1 MFCPRCRRQL
11 MERFRFE
18 DVLLDRCLG
27 CGGQWFDPGGIK
39 IVPEVPV
46 PSPPGQPGPHT
57 SGGIFTPLSSKACPR
72 CMRHLLRAHL
82 GPERSISIEACDKCQ
97 GIWLDEEQ
105 LDRLRGYRGVG
116 ATAKEMNRAT
126 TWGEWWFQFLLGLPL
141 EFGVKPRGLPWL
153 TLALLTINASLFV
166 PFWMGKWTLFEHGR
180 ILGLVPN
187 DFFDGLNA
195 LGLFTY
201 MFIHVDFWHL
211 LGNTYFLYILGR
223 SVEDV
228 LGRTRLFILY
238 VTSGM
243 VGGIAHALFTGNPAV
258 PMFGASAAVSGIMAG
273 YMVLFHGA
281 RLTFMF
287 LFFQRKLSALAF
299 AWLWIV
305 LQGAYAYAGVD
316 GVAWMAH
323 IGGFMAGLILVRPL
337 RDSIFAAH
345 PILTLLNSANFRDI
359 HPG

>member
-1 MFCPRCRRQL
+1 MD
-11 MERFRFE
+11 
-18 DVLLDRCLG
+18 DVMVDRCLG
-27 CGGQWFDPGGIK
+27 CGGQWFDPGGVNI
-39 IVPEVPV
+39 IPEVDTAGFT
-46 PSPPGQPGPHT
+46 SPRT
-57 SGGIFTPLSSKACPR
+57 SGGIATPLSSKACPR

-82 GPERSISIEACDKCQ
+82 GPERSISIEACDQCQ

-105 LDRLRGYRGVG
+105 LDRLRGYQGVG

-153 TLALLTINASLFV
+153 TLTLLTINFSLFL
-166 PFWMGKWTLFEHGR
+166 PFFLGKWTLFEQGR

-187 DFFDGLNA
+187 DLFDGLNS

-211 LGNTYFLYILGR
+211 IGNAYFLYILGR

-228 LGRTRLFILY
+228 LGRGKLFILY

-243 VGGIAHALFTGNPAV
+243 VGGIVHALWSGNPAV
-258 PMFGASAAVSGIMAG
+258 PMFGASAAVSGVMAG

-287 LFFQRKLSALAF
+287 VLFQRKLSAMAF
-299 AWLWIV
+299 VWLWVV
-305 LQGAYAYAGVD
+305 LQGVYASMGVE
-316 GVAWMAH
+316 GIAWMAH
-323 IGGFMAGLILVRPL
+323 IGGFIVGLVLVRPL
-337 RDSIFAAH
+337 RDSVFAAH
-345 PILTLLNSANFRDI
+345 PILTLINSANFRDI
-359 HPG
+359 